1 MIMSHLCIRDLV
13 EITGGR
19 LQLGALPPLGG
30 ELEPLGR
37 VVVDCQQVRPGDVYW
52 PIGRDAGETAMP
64 EEAFARSAL
73 GVVTSGRR
81 VEPWAGKFAIQV
93 DDCHAALRQLVRAVR
108 CRFMG
113 FVVSVAG
120 ATGKT
125 TAASWIEQTLAA
137 RGPVFRPTP
146 EDSANFDP
154 RSLLE
159 LGPEHRCGV
168 FELAADSTDTFTEQS
183 QWISPHCAVL
193 LNAAG
198 GWNESV
204 DLEHAAR
211 RLQALRDSLPS
222 HGSLV
227 VNGDDD
233 VINRL
238 TPRRG
243 ESIIRIGRGIRCDWA
258 ASHIRLA
265 DGWLQFVVEGA
276 TFRVPASGRH
286 QLYPALAAYAVA
298 RLAGISVAEI
308 AQRFAQLE
316 TPDATCR
323 ATRRFDHTLLCDW
336 PRSRP
341 LAARASLAA
350 LRDVHTTGRRIVIAG
365 DLFRHHPRCHPLTQT
380 FGDAAVTRYGADLVI
395 GYGPTGECLVAAAR
409 NAGLGE
415 RHVHAATNAED
426 AVEWVRRVWRPEDAV
441 LATGANWD
449 ESRRLLD
456 QLVPQ
461 KEAAAA

>member
-1 MIMSHLCIRDLV
+1 MSHLCIRDLV

-52 PIGRDAGETAMP
+52 PISGEGGETSLP

-93 DDCHAALRQLVRAVR
+93 DDCQAALRQLVRAVR

-120 ATGKT
+120 TTGKT
-125 TAASWIEQTLAA
+125 TAASWMEQTLGG
-137 RGPVFRPTP
+137 RGPVFRPTS

-159 LGPEHRCGV
+159 LGPEHRFGV
-168 FELAADSTDTFTEQS
+168 FELASESTDTFTEQS

-198 GWNESV
+198 GWDESI
-204 DLEHAAR
+204 DLDHAAR
-211 RLQALRDSLPS
+211 RIQALRDSLPS
-222 HGSLV
+222 HGSLI

-233 VINRL
+233 VIHRL

-258 ASHIRLA
+258 ASNIRLA
-265 DGWLQFVVEGA
+265 DGWLQFDVEG
-276 TFRVPASGRH
+276 TPLRVPAAGRH

-298 RLAGISVAEI
+298 RLAGLSVAEI
-308 AQRFAQLE
+308 AHRFTRL
-316 TPDATCR
+316 THTDSTCIAIRR
-323 ATRRFDHTLLCDW
+323 AEHTLLCDW

-350 LRDVHTTGRRIVIAG
+350 LRDVNTLGRRIVVAG
-365 DLFRHHPRCHPLTQT
+365 ELFRHHPRQHQMTRT
-380 FGDAAVTRYGADLVI
+380 FGDAAVTRYGADVVI
-395 GYGPTGECLVAAAR
+395 GHGSTGECLVEAAR
-409 NAGLGE
+409 AAGLGH
-415 RHVHAATNAED
+415 RHTLVAASPAE
-426 AVEWVRRVWRPEDAV
+426 AVEWLRRTWGPQDAV
-441 LATGANWD
+441 LVTGANWE

-461 KEAAAA
+461 SESAAA